1 MDGGTWVMELPLSS
15 WEQQLSD
22 EQRQQAQL
30 CLESGGVLVFPGLAF
45 SLQSRETPLLAI
57 DDPTDGNSKN
67 VSLDIRC
74 GELRGCSL
82 EGGDRAIASQMMA
95 RYSQLARSLVLKLCP
110 GYEQHLLTQR
120 TSWRPIE
127 IEGRLPAS
135 WRKDDRLIHVD
146 AFPSS
151 PTGGQRLLRVFTNIH
166 PAGRERIWEVGESF
180 EAVSSRFLT
189 SVPAYSWTWAKL
201 LEVLGIT
208 RTFRTSYDHAMLYLH
223 DLMKGDGSYQAE
235 VSRRRLALAP
245 GTTWM
250 TYTDQ
255 CSHSAHAG
263 AQALEQTFA
272 VESAGLAFPEK
283 SPYAVLKAAGALVE
297 D

>member
-1 MDGGTWVMELPLSS
+1 MDAGTWVMELPLSS
-15 WEQQLSD
+15 WEQQLSAE
-22 EQRQQAQL
+22 EQKQAQL
-30 CLESGGVLVFPGLAF
+30 CLESGGVLLFPGLAF
-45 SLQSRETPLLAI
+45 SLESRETPLLAM

-67 VSLDIRC
+67 VSLDSRC
-74 GELRGCSL
+74 GELRGCCL

-110 GYEQHLLTQR
+110 GYDQHLITQR

-135 WRKDDRLIHVD
+135 WRKDDRLVHVD

-166 PAGRERIWEVGESF
+166 PNGRERIWEVGEGF
-180 EAVSSRFLT
+180 EAVSARFLT

-201 LEVLGIT
+201 LEALRIT
-208 RTFRTSYDHAMLYLH
+208 RALRTSYDHVMLYLH
-223 DLMKGDGSYQAE
+223 DLMKGDSTYQAQ
-235 VSRRRLALAP
+235 VPRQRLRLAP
-245 GTTWM
+245 GTTWI

-272 VESAGLAFPEK
+272 VERAGLAFPEK
-283 SPYAVLKAAGALVE
+283 SPYEILRAAGALQG